1 MNVKQT
7 MSCLPAPCELSLHYS
22 SLPACYPG
30 SMLLII
36 QPLQNLL
43 NGLPS
48 PSFSF
53 PLLWAEFEGVLL
65 STSSTSLFACIS
77 LLREFPRWLGGK
89 ESACQC
95 GRCRFDPWVEK
106 NPWRR
111 KWQPTPIFLPGAF
124 HAQRSLAGPWGC
136 KEMDMTKTTKTAT
149 LF

>member
-7 MSCLPAPCELSLHYS
+7 MSCLPADCELSLHYS
-22 SLPACYPG
+22 SPPACYPG

-53 PLLWAEFEGVLL
+53 PLLWVEFEGVLL

-77 LLREFPRWLGGK
+77 LLREFPRWLGGR
-89 ESACQC
+89 EFTCQC
-95 GRCRFDPWVEK
+95 RRCRFDPWVEK
-106 NPWRR
+106 NPGEGNGNPLQYSCLEHSMDRGA
-111 KWQPTPIFLPGAF
+111 WQVTVHGVAK
-124 HAQRSLAGPWGC
+124 RW
-136 KEMDMTKTTKTAT
+136 T
-149 LF
+149 